1 MTSSA
6 TAPQMP
12 APSQPLPPK
21 EQASFRQLVKLY
33 EAKMYKKA
41 LKSADSVLK

>member
-1 MTSSA
+1 MSAPPASA
-6 TAPQMP
+6 TP

-21 EQASFRQLVKLY
+21 EQASFRQLVKMY

-41 LKSADSVLK
+41 LKAADVVLK